1 MRALSFALLIVAISL
16 LAFACSKPDPVTV
29 THNGPVASP
38 SLAAS
43 TPDEFAA
50 TRAIFKKNCSQCHG
64 EDGTGGTKTVDGK
77 KLKVPNLTAGH
88 ALGHFD
94 QDFIKQITK
103 GGDGMPAFKD
113 KLTPEQINE
122 LVHLIRHEFQGKK

>member
-1 MRALSFALLIVAISL
+1 MKAFAYTLLIAALSLF
-16 LAFACSKPDPVTV
+16 AFACSKPDTVTV
-29 THNGPVASP
+29 THNGPTPELSP
-38 SLAAS
+38 AAT

-50 TRAIFKKNCSQCHG
+50 TRAVFKKNCSECHG

-77 KLKVPNLTAGH
+77 KLKVPTLRGGH

-94 QDFIKQITK
+94 DDFIKQINK

-113 KLTPEQINE
+113 KLTPEQVNE
-122 LVHLIRHEFQGKK
+122 LVHLIRHEFQGK

>member
-1 MRALSFALLIVAISL
+1 MKAFGLTLVTATLLF
-16 LAFACSKPDPVTV
+16 AFACSKPDTETV
-29 THNGPVASP
+29 TGSTPALSP
-38 SLAAS
+38 ALA

-50 TRAIFKKNCSQCHG
+50 MRAVFKKNCSECHG

-77 KLKVPNLTAGH
+77 KLKVPTLRAGH

-94 QDFIKQITK
+94 EDFIKQINK

-122 LVHLIRHEFQGKK
+122 LVHLIRHEFQGK